1 MAKSTRKKLKGGVSA
16 EKTRKSGK
24 TAKGRLK
31 VAEYIDCLSE
41 LHKLQGVLLAQLKKE
56 I

>member
-16 EKTRKSGK
+16 EKARKSGK

-31 VAEYIDCLSE
+31 VADYIDCLSE